1 MRLAV
6 ARCEV
11 SLDLVQITTLH
22 YWGISLISSSAP
34 GPVASVSGSPSS
46 ATSVALSWAPPLTTN
61 GMLTSYHIDYQSAS
75 GSGIHDNEGVN
86 LPVSTTSYTVTGLEE
101 NTLYH
106 FTVSAETGAGRGEGS
121 TVSVRTSIDRESL

>member
-1 MRLAV
+1 M
-6 ARCEV
+6 
-11 SLDLVQITTLH
+11 
-22 YWGISLISSSAP
+22 
-34 GPVASVSGSPSS
+34 
-46 ATSVALSWAPPLTTN
+46 ALSWAPPLTTN

-106 FTVSAETGAGRGEGS
+106 LTVSAETSAGRGEGS
-121 TVSVRTSIDRESL
+121 TVSVRTLPDGG